1 MSRESGECGMSFLVM
16 LLFTNMKEK
25 KKKKDFSHY
34 SDICNKYIVIK
45 RQDYGCTT
53 IGKIMITDFT

>member
-16 LLFTNMKEK
+16 LLFTNMKE